1 MFRIKTMNK
10 IAAVGL
16 DRLERERYVYADDM
30 TKEQGI
36 LVRSASLLEMEFP
49 KSLMAI
55 ARAGAGVNNIPI
67 DRCSEQGIVVFN
79 TPGANANAV
88 KEMVMA
94 GLLISARKVFPAME
108 WVQQIDEEEDVTKTV
123 EKGKSKFAGP
133 ELTGKTLGVIGLG
146 AVGIQVANLAIH
158 FGMKV
163 YGYDPY
169 LSVDQ
174 AWQLAPEIIRA
185 DKVEKIYEVSDFIT
199 LHVPQTPQTKGM
211 ICRESIEKMKDRV
224 RILNFARGGLVED
237 ADMLQALEE
246 KKVYCYVTDFPSADL
261 LGHKGVL
268 AIPHLGASTPES
280 EDNCAR
286 MAVDELKD
294 YLENGNI
301 RNSVNLPTVHLERS
315 GAMRIGCIHQNVPN
329 MLTQISQCISAA
341 GINIENL
348 TNKSK
353 GDYAYTLVDI
363 QQEATE
369 EMLEKMRQI
378 EGVIRVNTFA

>member
-1 MFRIKTMNK
+1 MFRIKTMNQ

-16 DRLERERYVYADDM
+16 DRLEEQRYVYADDM
-30 TKEQGI
+30 TEEQGI
-36 LVRSASLLEMEFP
+36 LVRSASLLEMDFP

-67 DRCSEQGIVVFN
+67 DRCSAQGIAVFN

-108 WVQQIDEEEDVTKTV
+108 WVQQIDEDEDVTKTV

-169 LSVDQ
+169 LSVDA

-211 ICRESIEKMKDRV
+211 ICEESIKMMKDRV

-237 ADMLQALEE
+237 ADMLKALDE

-315 GAMRIGCIHQNVPN
+315 GAMRIGCIHQNIPN

-369 EMLEKMRQI
+369 EMLERMRQI
-378 EGVIRVNTFA
+378 EGVIRVNIFA

>member
-1 MFRIKTMNK
+1 M
-10 IAAVGL
+10 
-16 DRLERERYVYADDM
+16 
-30 TKEQGI
+30 
-36 LVRSASLLEMEFP
+36 
-49 KSLMAI
+49 
-55 ARAGAGVNNIPI
+55 
-67 DRCSEQGIVVFN
+67 
-79 TPGANANAV
+79 
-88 KEMVMA
+88 
-94 GLLISARKVFPAME
+94 
-108 WVQQIDEEEDVTKTV
+108 
-123 EKGKSKFAGP
+123 
-133 ELTGKTLGVIGLG
+133 
-146 AVGIQVANLAIH
+146 
-158 FGMKV
+158 
-163 YGYDPY
+163 
-169 LSVDQ
+169 
-174 AWQLAPEIIRA
+174 
-185 DKVEKIYEVSDFIT
+185 
-199 LHVPQTPQTKGM
+199 
-211 ICRESIEKMKDRV
+211 
-224 RILNFARGGLVED
+224 
-237 ADMLQALEE
+237 
-246 KKVYCYVTDFPSADL
+246 
-261 LGHKGVL
+261 L
-268 AIPHLGASTPES
+268 AIPHLGASTPAS